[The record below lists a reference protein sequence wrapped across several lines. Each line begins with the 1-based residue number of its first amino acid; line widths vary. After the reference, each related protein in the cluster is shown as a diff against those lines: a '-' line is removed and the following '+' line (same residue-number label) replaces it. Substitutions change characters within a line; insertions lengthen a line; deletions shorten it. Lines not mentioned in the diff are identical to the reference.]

1 MHVRDEDLELYLM
14 ERLEKAQ
21 TVTVEAHLSDCS
33 ACAIRLNSANILSN
47 QLAEL
52 RREQTP
58 FRGVEKRREP
68 RVTTDDAGV
77 LQKINPFSP
86 DRFDVRV
93 LDVSKDGMR
102 VAGPNS
108 LEPGTNVKV
117 RLNDKI
123 AFGEVRHCRVVGG
136 AYHAGIQLHD
146 TFPL

>member
-21 TVTVEAHLSDCS
+21 TATIEAHLTDCS
-33 ACAIRLNSANILSN
+33 ACAVRLRSADVLSN
-47 QLAEL
+47 QLADL
-52 RREQTP
+52 PRKQTP
-58 FRGVEKRREP
+58 FGGVEKRCEP
-68 RVTTDDAGV
+68 RVTTDEAGV

-86 DRFDVRV
+86 DRLNVRV
-93 LDVSKDGMR
+93 LEVSKGGMR
-102 VAGPNS
+102 VSGPNS

-117 RLNDKI
+117 LLNSEI
-123 AFGEVRHCRVVGG
+123 AFGEVRHCRMVGG